1 MKSDLELKHVSES
14 EKSDI
19 YLELKHS
26 EEAYFETFLKDNS
39 ELREVNQNSEARQL
53 KKKEMKEISTKEEYD
68 SNKNVIRT
76 ESSLEVSENKKATK
90 IEEQE
95 AIRTNYETNKKEATV
110 KGKLEIINIACSEAR
125 REELIKS
132 EAKLEVQ
139 EAKFQKDK
147 AEAKLDEEVL
157 LQKNEA
163 EEKFEAL
170 LLHKNEAEAKF
181 NIQEAKFRNNES
193 EAKLDIQEAKL
204 LKNESEARFDV
215 QDLQSTELE
224 SEINR
229 PINYSKKFEKQHE
242 NLADS
247 NTLVKQI
254 IHQLRDNHET
264 EDKESI
270 NSSQLSTNNFSPS
283 SLTNLSE
290 TFQKSLTE
298 DEAIEVFLLSRHFEY
313 DCAKPLKVLPP
324 PNVTIFE
331 FDEKKMKRRIEAI
344 EACPLKKSVRFN
356 IEESKEFC
364 FSPFNCSSEEEEEA
378 DEEREEDPSL
388 ISPPKFLTKE
398 RGIVA
403 ELNKRLFVHLELV
416 SVVEPK
422 MSIYHNDMH
431 LGDDPSKCRFLVDK
445 NGDCWEIMLI
455 FPNFDIELVGDYVF
469 IASNEGGFD
478 KSKITLK
485 LKEAEEMT
493 SNLDVLQK
501 EEEKTT
507 PKTTPKTSTNTNKT
521 LKQIKITTNDVETT
535 QNSPSQNFN
544 KTPKII
550 EKPPENLK
558 LNLIGKECLNFVI
571 EGDPLPHI
579 EMWIEK
585 QSGTCKI
592 IEPWRKFKLERLQ
605 QNKLGVT
612 LLQKS
617 LKLIQVGDIIVLQ
630 AINVFGEIITKHV
643 VLNVLSNVLSNVS
656 LLNKKVF
663 VKEQPKIQQEETAPD
678 SPKIPGE
685 KRDEEK
691 KKKKIPSALFI
702 PKARFKKI
710 FILFNFCF

>member
-1 MKSDLELKHVSES
+1 M
-14 EKSDI
+14 
-19 YLELKHS
+19 
-26 EEAYFETFLKDNS
+26 
-39 ELREVNQNSEARQL
+39 
-53 KKKEMKEISTKEEYD
+53 
-68 SNKNVIRT
+68 
-76 ESSLEVSENKKATK
+76 
-90 IEEQE
+90 
-95 AIRTNYETNKKEATV
+95 RTNYETNKKEATV
-110 KGKLEIINIACSEAR
+110 KSKSEIINITCSEAKTHKKELSKS
-125 REELIKS
+125 EESTNKTKTMKKEAHKTEASKSKVITESEVINKTEALTELEANTKS
-132 EAKLEVQ
+132 EATEIITKSEAAKAITTSEAITKAEAIKPETIESETMIRQKNYRKPNRKGDNESSNPIKFELTSTKSEANSGTTHKSEDKRKLIVEATLDIRKTKFQKNEDEAKLEVKEVLLQKNEAETKLEVQ

-147 AEAKLDEEVL
+147 AEAKLDEEVM

-170 LLHKNEAEAKF
+170 LLQKNEAETKL
-181 NIQEAKFRNNES
+181 NIQEAKFQVNEA
-193 EAKLDIQEAKL
+193 ETKLEVQE
-204 LKNESEARFDV
+204 
-215 QDLQSTELE
+215 T
-224 SEINR
+224 
-229 PINYSKKFEKQHE
+229 
-242 NLADS
+242 
-247 NTLVKQI
+247 
-254 IHQLRDNHET
+254 
-264 EDKESI
+264 
-270 NSSQLSTNNFSPS
+270 SPS

-356 IEESKEFC
+356 IEKSKEFC
-364 FSPFNCSSEEEEEA
+364 FSPFNCSSEEEEEEA
-378 DEEREEDPSL
+378 NEEREEGPSL

-398 RGIVA
+398 REIVA

-416 SVVEPK
+416 SAVEPK

-431 LGDDPSKCRFLVDK
+431 LGDDPSKCRFLVDRI
-445 NGDCWEIMLI
+445 GDCWEIMLI
-455 FPNFDIELVGDYVF
+455 FPNFDTELVGDYVF

-485 LKEAEEMT
+485 LEKKMA
-493 SNLDVLQK
+493 SNLDVLQN
-501 EEEKTT
+501 EEDK
-507 PKTTPKTSTNTNKT
+507 PTPKTSTNTNKT
-521 LKQIKITTNDVETT
+521 LKQIKITTNNIETT
-535 QNSPSQNFN
+535 QDSPSQNFN

-550 EKPPENLK
+550 EKPAENLE
-558 LNLIGKECLNFVI
+558 LNLIGKEFLNFVI
-571 EGDPLPHI
+571 KGDPLPHI

-585 QSGTCKI
+585 QSGNCKI

-702 PKARFKKI
+702 PKASFKK
-710 FILFNFCF
+710 FFNLFNFCF